1 MSFTWLNFVMT
12 LSDLNP
18 ELTFDIN
25 VEGTKKLL
33 KCQKKPVFKICLH
46 VL

>member
-1 MSFTWLNFVMT
+1 MAELCNDP

-33 KCQKKPVFKICLH
+33 KMSNRCRKICLH
-46 VL
+46 VFV